1 MLMVDWSLD
10 NPNFNYI
17 IENENDEHL
26 PWLVL
31 VNGLFAPLESWGES
45 VATLIENF
53 RVLRYDGPGQG
64 KGPKLEGT
72 YSLDKLTSYLKELLD
87 LLEIEK
93 CSFIGLSNGGRIALN
108 FSSLFPERVEAIV
121 AADTYAQT
129 SELLKRKLNS
139 WLQANRIGGPTHRF
153 DVATPWIWGES
164 IVNERPELLDF
175 YRERAGLA
183 DNEVVEGLILGAMEK
198 KSIDL
203 SVIECPILYIVGKED
218 VLTPP
223 FLHHTMSAASQN
235 AQIVEVSGGH
245 ASLLE
250 YPQTMEEVISPW
262 LLGNRAVELQEKA
275 SLKEVKLG

>member
-1 MLMVDWSLD
+1 MD
-10 NPNFNYI
+10 NPNFNYT
-17 IENENDEHL
+17 IENESDENR

-31 VNGLFAPLESWGES
+31 VNGLFAPLESWGET
-45 VATLIENF
+45 VAELSKNF
-53 RVLRYDGPGQG
+53 RVLCYDGPGQG
-64 KGPKLEGT
+64 KGPKWDGV
-72 YSLDKLTSYLKELLD
+72 YSLDKLTHYLKELLD
-87 LLEIEK
+87 LLSIDK
-93 CSFIGLSNGGRIALN
+93 CSFVGISNGGRIALN
-108 FSSLFPERVEAIV
+108 FASLFPERVEAIV
-121 AADTYAQT
+121 AADTYAQA

-183 DNEVVEGLILGAMEK
+183 DNEVIEGLILGAMEE

-203 SVIECPILYIVGKED
+203 NSISCPILYMAGKED

-223 FLHHTMSAASQN
+223 FIHQKMAEQSRRARF
-235 AQIVEVSGGH
+235 IEVAGGH

-250 YPQTMEEVISPW
+250 YPKTMKEVVTPW
-262 LLGNRAVELQEKA
+262 LKESLGLGAD
-275 SLKEVKLG
+275 LKEVKLG